1 MSSASDVES
10 DGTPTQPL
18 LDALSTARF
27 QQRLLSLVGEK
38 EGAERRVQE
47 LERSVHH
54 AEATLKAALDS
65 RSEVQANLRASERRI
80 QEAEA
85 AADRHLA
92 AVESEKQRY
101 AILARLA
108 DDQAAESKAKI
119 SAQGEQLHVLN
130 EQLGAANRAVGTLRA
145 HQSSSDQHIES
156 FHAKVSEVT
165 LMLETVRA
173 AERTCRGTVGRIV
186 EEQSS
191 ARLQL
196 SAIERTQASV
206 VGRAK
211 LVAQL
216 KAAREVA
223 KEKDALSS
231 SRLEEMKVR
240 ACQRLA

>member
-1 MSSASDVES
+1 MSVRARLVSVRRSPWPCS
-10 DGTPTQPL
+10 KLP
-18 LDALSTARF
+18 ARF

-108 DDQAAESKAKI
+108 DD
-119 SAQGEQLHVLN
+119 
-130 EQLGAANRAVGTLRA
+130 
-145 HQSSSDQHIES
+145 
-156 FHAKVSEVT
+156 
-165 LMLETVRA
+165 
-173 AERTCRGTVGRIV
+173 
-186 EEQSS
+186 
-191 ARLQL
+191 
-196 SAIERTQASV
+196 
-206 VGRAK
+206 
-211 LVAQL
+211 
-216 KAAREVA
+216 
-223 KEKDALSS
+223 
-231 SRLEEMKVR
+231 
-240 ACQRLA
+240 